1 MFEDSTFES
10 TGKIRTRSRGW
21 MLAALLLDT
30 AILLGLILI
39 PLIHPEALPR
49 MALAFLMEVP
59 PPPPTSPPIPPH
71 QVFHATPAPSDMF
84 NGQITAPRQIP
95 RSIVIPSTPEPEAF
109 ANLATMELGSGT
121 PGGLGDAFHGQSA
134 PRVVHAPAA
143 APIRISSGV
152 AASIAIRKD
161 LPLYPAIAKAAGVEG
176 TIVLAATISKSGTVE
191 NLRVISGPPMF
202 QQAALDAVK
211 NWRYR
216 PYLLNG
222 DPVEVETTVNVVFH
236 LQH

>member
-49 MALAFLMEVP
+49 MALSFLMEVP
-59 PPPPTSPPIPPH
+59 PPPPT
-71 QVFHATPAPSDMF
+71 PAPVQPRPLVHTALTPSDMLD
-84 NGQITAPRQIP
+84 GRIAAPRQIP
-95 RSIVIPSTPEPEAF
+95 KSIVVPATPEPLAV
-109 ANLATMELGSGT
+109 ANLAVMDLGSGT
-121 PGGLGDAFHGQSA
+121 PGGLGDAFHAQSA
-134 PRVVHAPAA
+134 PRVVKAQPSAPV
-143 APIRISSGV
+143 RISSGV
-152 AASIAIRKD
+152 AASIALRKD

-176 TIVLAATISKSGTVE
+176 TVTLAATISKSGTVE
-191 NLRVISGPPMF
+191 NLRVVSGPAML
-202 QQAALDAVK
+202 QQAAIDAVK

-216 PYLLNG
+216 PYFLNG

-236 LQH
+236 LQR

>member
-21 MLAALLLDT
+21 MLAALVLDT

-39 PLIHPEALPR
+39 PLIYPEALPR
-49 MALAFLMEVP
+49 MSLAFLMEVP
-59 PPPPTSPPIPPH
+59 PPPPPPPPVQPRPPLH
-71 QVFHATPAPSDMF
+71 GTPAPTEMF
-84 NGQITAPRQIP
+84 NGYLTAPRQIP
-95 RSIVIPSTPEPEAF
+95 NTIVVPSTPEPEAI
-109 ANLATMELGSGT
+109 ANLATMDFGSGSSNG
-121 PGGLGDAFHGQSA
+121 PGDAFHTQSA
-134 PRVVHAPAA
+134 PRVVHAQPAA
-143 APIRISSGV
+143 PVRISSGV

-191 NLRVISGPPMF
+191 NLRVVSGPAML

-211 NWRYR
+211 EWRYR
-216 PYLLNG
+216 PYMLNG